1 MAEPNKDDLRL
12 KIQNEINKL
21 AGDEKLSR
29 QQTLNI
35 LNQTVNTTLQQYKDL
50 LNDIKRQYDDI
61 SSSLSSISS
70 TLMDNVNE
78 LTKGKDALRQTTAA
92 TRKLAN
98 IASELLSI
106 RKGEA
111 SYDQKRLNSLKDEAK
126 RKIAIFEI
134 QKRNFKLG
142 SDERKTIEE
151 NISKSYE
158 MLESFEK
165 IKKTHDETNK
175 KLGVAVHLAK
185 GLDKVLGNIGL
196 NMGIA
201 DAVDETQRLAQEA
214 ASIGDKG
221 FKPMAAF
228 TKIIGNNLREALTF
242 TNLLQSSVLLLLA
255 ALKSV
260 DDGAGEIAKKM
271 NITYSEAL
279 GVRKELTDIANASY
293 DTAVNT
299 RSLQETLLA
308 VNDATGAR
316 VRLNEKDLVLFSKLR
331 EQAGLTNQELYG
343 IQQLSTITNKSFEQT
358 NTELLGAAAKFSR
371 IYKTSVNEK
380 QVLKDVAGASASL
393 KLSLGGSVDKL
404 AQSVVLVRKFGL
416 SLEQAQ
422 KISDSLL
429 QFESSIENELSA
441 ELLLGKDL
449 NFEKAR
455 LLALNG
461 DIAGASAE
469 IAKQVGTSA
478 DWNKMNVIQQ
488 EAMAKAAG
496 LTKDELAQS
505 IIDREVL
512 NKLGVKDAKNAQE
525 AYNTLKAQGYSEAE
539 IAAKIGDQKL
549 SDMLKQQSIQ
559 EKFNQAVEK
568 LKEIFINVANVLMPI
583 FDVFSGI
590 FLVVG
595 PIVGLIGQLVSFMSP
610 ILTPLLAIYGVFK
623 GIQIVN
629 TGLVALN
636 SILLGQQQAMATTEG
651 VRLGLGQ
658 RILATL
664 GLQDAVLAYQMAREE
679 GMIPLVALRE
689 AMEQTILG
697 TLVLQGY
704 NLLKNLGTYILNTIQ
719 AGFRAVAE
727 STILASIGAQK
738 IGLLSALA
746 VGAARLAQSIATAVA
761 EIAGSSAI
769 SFGVAAA
776 VALAAGAA
784 AYAFFS
790 SMNDGIIP
798 PTGGGGYGDRVMYGP
813 EGAISFNNKDTI
825 VAGTDL
831 FKKGDDVAMAGKGAL
846 TVNSSPSKSQPDNS
860 SLMLAE
866 LKENNRIRKE
876 QMRKD
881 KNVSII
887 YNIYNKIHNYG
898 TIR

>member
-21 AGDEKLSR
+21 AGDEKMSR
-29 QQTLNI
+29 QQTLNL
-35 LNQTVNTTLQQYKDL
+35 LNETVNTTLQQYKDL

-78 LTKGKDALRQTTAA
+78 LTKGKDALRQTTSA
-92 TRKLAN
+92 TRKLAT

-126 RKIAIFEI
+126 RKIAILEL
-134 QKRNFKLG
+134 QKRNFQL
-142 SDERKTIEE
+142 SADESKTIRE

-175 KLGVAVHLAK
+175 KLGAAVHLAK

-196 NMGIA
+196 NMSIA

-214 ASIGDKG
+214 ASIGNKG

-228 TKIIGNNLREALTF
+228 TKIIGNNLKEALTF

-255 ALKSV
+255 ALKAV
-260 DDGAGEIAKKM
+260 DDGAGELAKKM

-279 GVRKELTDIANASY
+279 ELRRELTGMANASY
-293 DTAVNT
+293 DVAVNT
-299 RSLQETLLA
+299 RGLQESSLA
-308 VNDATGAR
+308 VNDAIGAR
-316 VRLNEKDLVLFSKLR
+316 VKLNEKDLVLFTKLR

-343 IQQLSTITNKSFEQT
+343 VQQLATLTNKDFEQA
-358 NTELLGAAAKFSR
+358 NKELLGSARYFSA

-380 QVLKDVAGASASL
+380 QILRDVAKASASL
-393 KLSLGGSVDKL
+393 KLSLGGSTDKL

-422 KISDSLL
+422 KTSDSLL

-441 ELLLGKDL
+441 ELLLGKNL

-478 DWNKMNVIQQ
+478 EWNNMNVIQQ
-488 EAMAKAAG
+488 EAIAKAAG
-496 LTKDELAQS
+496 LTRDELAQS

-512 NKLGVKDAKNAQE
+512 NKLGDKDAKTAQE
-525 AYNTLKAQGYSEAE
+525 AYDKLKAQGMSETE
-539 IAAKIGDQKL
+539 IAKKLGDEEL
-549 SDMLKQQSIQ
+549 GRMLEQQSIQ
-559 EKFNQAVEK
+559 ERFNQTVEK

-583 FDVFSGI
+583 FDVFAGI
-590 FLVVG
+590 FEIVG

-610 ILTPLLAIYGVFK
+610 ILTPLLKIYGAFK
-623 GIQIVN
+623 GIQLVN
-629 TGLVALN
+629 QGLVALN
-636 SILLGQQQAMATTEG
+636 GVLLAQQQAMATTEG
-651 VRLGLGQ
+651 VRVGLGQ
-658 RILATL
+658 KILAIL
-664 GLQDAVLAYQMAREE
+664 GLQDAALVYQLAKAS
-679 GMIPLVALRE
+679 GLSTAAALRA
-689 AMEQTILG
+689 AMEETILG

-704 NLLKNLGTYILNTIQ
+704 NLVKNVANYIVLTLQ
-719 AGFRAVAE
+719 AGYRAVAE
-727 STILASIGAQK
+727 TVIGGAILAQAAGMYRVLAAGA
-738 IGLLSALA
+738 I
-746 VGAARLAQSIATAVA
+746 RLAQSIATAVA
-761 EIAGSSAI
+761 EISGSAAI

-776 VALAAGAA
+776 IALAAGAA
-784 AYAFFS
+784 AYTFFS
-790 SMNDGIIP
+790 SMKGNDVFSPGE
-798 PTGGGGYGDRVMYGP
+798 GSSGYGKRTLFGP
-813 EGAISFNNKDTI
+813 EGAIQLNNRDDI

-831 FKKGDDVAMAGKGAL
+831 FKKGDDVAMAGKGKL
-846 TVNSSPSKSQPDNS
+846 TVNSSPSNASQPDTNT
-860 SLMLAE
+860 LLLVEMRRG
-866 LKENNRIRKE
+866 NNLREEQIR
-876 QMRKD
+876 RD
-881 KNVSII
+881 KNVSTLRIQ
-887 YNIYNKIHNYG
+887 
-898 TIR
+898 

>member
-1 MAEPNKDDLRL
+1 MSAVDEQRK
-12 KIQNEINKL
+12 KIQEQINKL
-21 AGDEKLSR
+21 LADEQL
-29 QQTLNI
+29 
-35 LNQTVNTTLQQYKDL
+35 VYKNMLRDL
-50 LNDIKRQYDDI
+50 DARNASEQEYIVLLKSVKREFDDI

-70 TLMDNVNE
+70 ILADNVNE
-78 LTKGKDALRQTTAA
+78 LTRGREAINKTTAA
-92 TRKLAN
+92 TRKLSN
-98 IASELLSI
+98 IASHLLSI

-111 SYDQKRLNSLKDEAK
+111 SYDQKKLNSLKDEAK
-126 RKIAIFEI
+126 KKIALLNIT
-134 QKRNFKLG
+134 KSNFRLG
-142 SDERKTIEE
+142 TDERRSIEE
-151 NISKSYE
+151 SISQSYR

-165 IKKTHDETNK
+165 IKQTHDETNK
-175 KLGVAVHLAK
+175 KLGAAVHLAK

-214 ASIGDKG
+214 ASIGDTG
-221 FKPMAAF
+221 FKPMVTF
-228 TKIIGNNLREALTF
+228 TKLIGNNLKEALTF

-260 DDGAGEIAKKM
+260 DDGAGEMAKKM
-271 NITYSEAL
+271 NITYSKAL
-279 GVRKELTDIANASY
+279 ETRKELTGMANASY
-293 DTAVNT
+293 DVAVNT
-299 RSLQETLLA
+299 RALQETLLA

-316 VRLNEKDLVLFSKLR
+316 VDLTEKDLVLFTKLR

-422 KISDSLL
+422 KISDGLL

-469 IAKQVGTSA
+469 IAKQTGNSA
-478 DWNKMNVIQQ
+478 QWNEMNVIQQ

-512 NKLGVKDAKNAQE
+512 GKLGVKDAKTAQE
-525 AYNTLKAQGYSEAE
+525 AYDKLKKQGYSEAE

-559 EKFNQAVEK
+559 ERFNQTVEK

-583 FDVFSGI
+583 FDIFAGI
-590 FLVVG
+590 FEIVG

-610 ILTPLLAIYGVFK
+610 ILTPLLEIYGVFK

-629 TGLVALN
+629 KGLIALN
-636 SILLGQQQAMATTEG
+636 SILLAQQQAMATTEG

-664 GLQDAVLAYQMAREE
+664 GLQDAMLVYQLAKAS
-679 GMIPLVALRE
+679 GLSTAAALRA
-689 AMEQTILG
+689 AMEETILG

-704 NLLKNLGTYILNTIQ
+704 NLLKNLGNYILTTIQ
-719 AGFRAVAE
+719 AGYRAVAE
-727 STILASIGAQK
+727 TVIGGAILAQG
-738 IGLLSALA
+738 SAMLKSLA
-746 VGAARLAQSIATAVA
+746 VGAIRLSQSIATAVA
-761 EIAGSSAI
+761 EIAGASVI
-769 SFGVAAA
+769 TLGAAA
-776 VALAAGAA
+776 AIAIAAGAT
-784 AYAFFS
+784 AYAFLKGNDIFS
-790 SMNDGIIP
+790 PGEGSA
-798 PTGGGGYGDRVMYGP
+798 GYGKRTLFGP
-813 EGAISFNNKDTI
+813 EGAIQLNNGDDV

-846 TVNSSPSKSQPDNS
+846 TVNSSPPKNQPDNS

-881 KNVSII
+881 KNVSTLRIQ
-887 YNIYNKIHNYG
+887 
-898 TIR
+898 

>member
-1 MAEPNKDDLRL
+1 MAEPTKDELRR

-21 AGDEKLSR
+21 TGDENISR

-78 LTKGKDALRQTTAA
+78 LTQGKDALRQTTSA
-92 TRKLAN
+92 TRKLAT

-126 RKIAIFEI
+126 RKIAILEL
-134 QKRNFKLG
+134 QKRNFQLG
-142 SDERKTIEE
+142 SDESKTIKE

-175 KLGVAVHLAK
+175 KLGAAVHLAK

-196 NMGIA
+196 NMSIA

-228 TKIIGNNLREALTF
+228 TKIIGNNLKEALTF

-255 ALKSV
+255 ALKAV
-260 DDGAGEIAKKM
+260 DDGAGELAKKM

-279 GVRKELTDIANASY
+279 ELRRELTGMANASY
-293 DTAVNT
+293 DVAVNT
-299 RSLQETLLA
+299 RGLQESSLA
-308 VNDATGAR
+308 VNDAIGAR
-316 VRLNEKDLVLFSKLR
+316 VKLNEKDLVLFTKLR

-343 IQQLSTITNKSFEQT
+343 VQQLATLTNKDFEQA
-358 NTELLGAAAKFSR
+358 NKELLGSARYFSA

-380 QVLKDVAGASASL
+380 QILRDVAKASASL
-393 KLSLGGSVDKL
+393 KLSLGGSTDKL

-422 KISDSLL
+422 KTSDSLL

-441 ELLLGKDL
+441 ELLLGKNL

-478 DWNKMNVIQQ
+478 EWNNMNVIQQ
-488 EAMAKAAG
+488 EAIAKAAG
-496 LTKDELAQS
+496 LTRDELAQS

-512 NKLGVKDAKNAQE
+512 NKLGDKDAKTAQE
-525 AYNTLKAQGYSEAE
+525 AYDKLKAQGYSEAE
-539 IAAKIGDQKL
+539 IAKKLGDEEL
-549 SDMLKQQSIQ
+549 GRMLEQQSIQ
-559 EKFNQAVEK
+559 ERFNQTVEK

-583 FDVFSGI
+583 FDVFAGI
-590 FLVVG
+590 FEIVG
-595 PIVGLIGQLVSFMSP
+595 PIVGLIGQLVSYMTP
-610 ILTPLLAIYGVFK
+610 ILTPLLKIYGAFK
-623 GIQIVN
+623 GIQLVN
-629 TGLVALN
+629 QGLVALN
-636 SILLGQQQAMATTEG
+636 GVLLAQQQAMATTEG
-651 VRLGLGQ
+651 VRVGLGQ
-658 RILATL
+658 KILAIL
-664 GLQDAVLAYQMAREE
+664 GLQDAALVYQQTKAS
-679 GMIPLVALRE
+679 GLSTAAALRA
-689 AMEQTILG
+689 AMEKTILG
-697 TLVLQGY
+697 TLVSQGY
-704 NLLKNLGTYILNTIQ
+704 NLGKNLLQYIGMTLQ
-719 AGFRAVAE
+719 AGYRAVAE
-727 STILASIGAQK
+727 KTILGAIIGQAAGMLKNLAIGA
-738 IGLLSALA
+738 I
-746 VGAARLAQSIATAVA
+746 RLAQAIATSVA
-761 EIAGSSAI
+761 EIAGASAVTL
-769 SFGVAAA
+769 GVAAA
-776 VALAAGAA
+776 IALAAGAA

-790 SMNDGIIP
+790 SMKGNDIFSPGE
-798 PTGGGGYGDRVMYGP
+798 GSSGYGKRTLFGP
-813 EGAISFNNKDTI
+813 EGAIQLNNRDDI

-831 FKKGDDVAMAGKGAL
+831 FKKGDDVAMAGKGKL
-846 TVNSSPSKSQPDNS
+846 TVNSSPSNASQPDTNA
-860 SLMLAE
+860 LLLAE
-866 LKENNRIRKE
+866 MRRGNNLREE
-876 QMRKD
+876 QIRKD
-881 KNVSII
+881 KNVSTLRIQ
-887 YNIYNKIHNYG
+887 
-898 TIR
+898 

>member
-1 MAEPNKDDLRL
+1 MSAVDEQRR
-12 KIQNEINKL
+12 KIQEQINKL
-21 AGDEKLSR
+21 LVDEQL
-29 QQTLNI
+29 I
-35 LNQTVNTTLQQYKDL
+35 YKNMLRDL
-50 LNDIKRQYDDI
+50 DARNASEQEYIVLLKSVKREFDDI

-70 TLMDNVNE
+70 ILADNVNE
-78 LTKGKDALRQTTAA
+78 LTRGREAINKTTAA
-92 TRKLAN
+92 TRKLSN
-98 IASELLSI
+98 IASHLLSI

-111 SYDQKRLNSLKDEAK
+111 SYDQKKLNSLKDEAK
-126 RKIAIFEI
+126 RRIDILNITKA
-134 QKRNFKLG
+134 NFRLG
-142 SDERKTIEE
+142 TDERRSIEE
-151 NISKSYE
+151 SISKSYE

-165 IKKTHDETNK
+165 IKQTHDETNK
-175 KLGVAVHLAK
+175 KLGAAVYLAK

-214 ASIGDKG
+214 ASIGDTG
-221 FKPMAAF
+221 FKPMATF
-228 TKIIGNNLREALTF
+228 TKIIGNNLKEALTF

-279 GVRKELTDIANASY
+279 KVRKELTGIANVSY
-293 DTAVNT
+293 DVAVNT
-299 RSLQETLLA
+299 RALQETLLA

-316 VRLNEKDLVLFSKLR
+316 VKLTEKDLVLFSKLR

-343 IQQLSTITNKSFEQT
+343 IQQLATLTNKSFEQT
-358 NTELLGAAAKFSR
+358 NTELLGSARKFSA

-380 QVLKDVAGASASL
+380 QVMKDVAGASASL

-416 SLEQAQ
+416 GLEQAQ

-441 ELLLGKDL
+441 ELLLGKNL

-478 DWNKMNVIQQ
+478 EWNKMNVIQQ

-496 LTKDELAQS
+496 LTRDELAQS

-512 NKLGVKDAKNAQE
+512 NKLGVAGAKTAQE
-525 AYNTLKAQGYSEAE
+525 AYNTLKAQGYSDAE
-539 IAAKIGDQKL
+539 IAQKLGNEAL
-549 SDMLKQQSIQ
+549 SDMLKQQNLQ
-559 EKFNQAVEK
+559 EKFNQTVEK

-583 FDVFSGI
+583 LDVFSGI

-629 TGLVALN
+629 KGLIALN
-636 SILLGQQQAMATTEG
+636 SILLAQQQAMATTEG

-658 RILATL
+658 RILVTL
-664 GLQDAVLAYQMAREE
+664 GLQDAVLVYQLAKES
-679 GMIPLVALRE
+679 GLGTAAALRA
-689 AMEQTILG
+689 AMEETILG
-697 TLVLQGY
+697 TLLLQGLTLVG
-704 NLLKNLGTYILNTIQ
+704 NVAKSILLTIQ
-719 AGFRAVAE
+719 AGARFVAE
-727 STILASIGAQK
+727 SATLGAMRAQNTGF
-738 IGLLSALA
+738 IGLIAK
-746 VGAARLAQSIATAVA
+746 GAIYLAQAIATAVA
-761 EIAGSSAI
+761 TIAGASVI
-769 SFGVAAA
+769 TLGAAA
-776 VALAAGAA
+776 AIALAAGAT
-784 AYAFFS
+784 AYAFLKGNDIFS
-790 SMNDGIIP
+790 PGEGSA
-798 PTGGGGYGDRVMYGP
+798 GYGKRTLFGP
-813 EGAISFNNKDTI
+813 EGAIQLNNGDDV

-860 SLMLAE
+860 GLMLAE
-866 LKENNRIRKE
+866 LRENNRIRKE

-881 KNVSII
+881 KNVSTLRIQ
-887 YNIYNKIHNYG
+887 
-898 TIR
+898 

>member
-21 AGDEKLSR
+21 AGDEKMSR

-35 LNQTVNTTLQQYKDL
+35 LNKTVNTTLQQYKDL

-78 LTKGKDALRQTTAA
+78 LTKGKDALRQTTSA
-92 TRKLAN
+92 TRKLAT

-126 RKIAIFEI
+126 RKIAILEL
-134 QKRNFKLG
+134 QKRNFQL
-142 SDERKTIEE
+142 SADESKTIEE

-175 KLGVAVHLAK
+175 KLGAAVHLAK

-221 FKPMAAF
+221 FKPMATF
-228 TKIIGNNLREALTF
+228 TKLIGNNLKEALTF

-255 ALKSV
+255 ALKAV
-260 DDGAGEIAKKM
+260 DDGAGELAKKM
-271 NITYSEAL
+271 NITYTEAL

-299 RSLQETLLA
+299 RGLQETLLA
-308 VNDATGAR
+308 AVDATGAR
-316 VRLNEKDLVLFSKLR
+316 VRLNEKDLVLFTKLR

-343 IQQLSTITNKSFEQT
+343 IQQLATLTNKSFEQT
-358 NTELLGAAAKFSR
+358 NSELLGSAAKFSA

-416 SLEQAQ
+416 GLEQAQ

-478 DWNKMNVIQQ
+478 EFNDMNVIQQ
-488 EAMAKAAG
+488 EAIAKAAG
-496 LTKDELAQS
+496 LTRDELAQS

-512 NKLGVKDAKNAQE
+512 NKLGVAGAKDAQD
-525 AYNTLKAQGYSEAE
+525 AYNKLKERGYSEAE
-539 IAAKIGDQKL
+539 ITQKLGDKKL
-549 SDMLKQQSIQ
+549 SDMLQQQSLQ
-559 EKFNQAVEK
+559 ERFNQTVEK

-583 FDVFSGI
+583 FDI
-590 FLVVG
+590 FADIFKIVG
-595 PIVGLIGQLVSFMSP
+595 PIVGLVGQLVSFMSP

-629 TGLVALN
+629 KGLVALN
-636 SILLGQQQAMATTEG
+636 SILLAQQQAMATTEG

-658 RILATL
+658 KILATL

-697 TLVLQGY
+697 TLVLQGLTLVG
-704 NLLKNLGTYILNTIQ
+704 NVAKSILLTIQ
-719 AGFRAVAE
+719 AGARFVAE
-727 STILASIGAQK
+727 SATLGAMAAQNTGF
-738 IGLLSALA
+738 IGLIAK
-746 VGAARLAQSIATAVA
+746 GAILLAQAIATAVA
-761 EIAGSSAI
+761 TIAGASAI
-769 SFGVAAA
+769 SLGAAA
-776 VALAAGAA
+776 AIALAAGAA
-784 AYAFFS
+784 AYAFLKGNDIFS
-790 SMNDGIIP
+790 PGEGS
-798 PTGGGGYGDRVMYGP
+798 TGYGKRTLFGP
-813 EGAISFNNKDTI
+813 EGAIQLNNNDDV

-831 FKKGDDVAMAGKGAL
+831 FKKGNDIAMAGKGAL
-846 TVNSSPSKSQPDNS
+846 TVNSSPSKNQPDNS
-860 SLMLAE
+860 GLMLAE
-866 LKENNRIRKE
+866 LRENNRLRKE

-881 KNVSII
+881 KTVSML
-887 YNIYNKIHNYG
+887 KVQ
-898 TIR
+898 